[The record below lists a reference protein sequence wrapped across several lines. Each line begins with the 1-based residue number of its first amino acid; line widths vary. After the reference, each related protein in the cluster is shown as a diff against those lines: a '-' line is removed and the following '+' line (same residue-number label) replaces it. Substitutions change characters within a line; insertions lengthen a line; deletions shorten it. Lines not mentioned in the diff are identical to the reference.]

1 MKGYLAIL
9 LIGLISCNTLVTD
22 SSKIEFGR
30 LLKLNEAHL
39 KDYVKLLVDYIVL
52 YVGNYFDYIL
62 KFFEQ
67 QSYKDLIEKIK
78 KTLEQL
84 KEYVEKHSL
93 KEISEKFKALVK
105 EVKDFVKNL
114 STEQIAEYVKE
125 ILEKVKEYVINTDFG
140 ALEPYM
146 KAIKEILKNL
156 DVTDFAKNI
165 AKELEQYKQLILD
178 FDDERIIQNIME
190 LLKEIRETVLDPEK
204 EKKII
209 EDFRKEMENKKQDI
223 LDIDVEK
230 ESSYLKSDV
239 EFLYRFINGIDLSE
253 LYTKI
258 SQYYPIVRMFFLFFD
273 PRQLVKILREVL
285 IKTKEFAK
293 KIDVEFVYNFLK
305 KVIEFLRIFIGDNYA
320 NLLLN
325 YAKDCYDFI
334 KGLPGKI
341 DVDAISDS
349 YNQFLNNVK
358 NYILSYD
365 ADYVVNEFKEAWA
378 EIVNQLYS
386 PDDLFTLYKNYT
398 LKLIDAIKKFDD
410 ELIINLYKQVLNI
423 IKVFLVEMKKNKFLG
438 F

>member
-30 LLKLNEAHL
+30 ILKLNEAHF
-39 KDYVKLLVDYIVL
+39 KDYIKLYFDNIAF
-52 YVGNYFDYIL
+52 YVGNYSNYLL
-62 KFFEQ
+62 KFLEQ
-67 QSYKDLIEKIK
+67 KYYIDIIEKIK
-78 KTLEQL
+78 ILLEQF
-84 KEYVEKHSL
+84 KEYAKKHSL
-93 KEISEKFKALVK
+93 KEILEKFKALVK
-105 EVKDFVKNL
+105 ELKDFLINIP
-114 STEQIAEYVKE
+114 TEQIEDYVKE
-125 ILEKVKEYVINTDFG
+125 ILEKVKEYIINADFG
-140 ALEPYM
+140 PLEPYM
-146 KAIKEILKNL
+146 KKAKEILKKL
-156 DVTDFAKNI
+156 DLTILAKKI
-165 AKELEQYKQLILD
+165 TEKVEKYKQLIID
-178 FDDERIIQNIME
+178 FDDEGIIKKIMDSF
-190 LLKEIRETVLDPEK
+190 KQIRESIFDPEK
-204 EKKII
+204 EKKMI
-209 EDFRKEMENKKQDI
+209 EDFRFE
-223 LDIDVEK
+223 
-230 ESSYLKSDV
+230 V
-239 EFLYRFINGIDLSE
+239 EFTKDEIEYNIKWIGEDKKRDYEIIYQIFHDADLSAA
-253 LYTKI
+253 YKRI
-258 SQYYPIVRMFFLFFD
+258 GQYYPIVRMFFLFFD

-285 IKTKEFAK
+285 IKIKEFAE

-320 NLLLN
+320 NLLLK

-358 NYILSYD
+358 NYILSHD
-365 ADYVVNEFKEAWA
+365 ADYVVNEFKEAWT

-398 LKLIDAIKKFDD
+398 LKLINAVKKFDD

>member
-30 LLKLNEAHL
+30 ILKLNEAHF
-39 KDYVKLLVDYIVL
+39 KDYIKLYFDNIAF
-52 YVGNYFDYIL
+52 YVGNYSNYLL
-62 KFFEQ
+62 KFLEQ
-67 QSYKDLIEKIK
+67 KYYIDIIEKIK
-78 KTLEQL
+78 ILLEQF
-84 KEYVEKHSL
+84 KEYAKKHSL
-93 KEISEKFKALVK
+93 KEILEKFKALVK
-105 EVKDFVKNL
+105 ELKDFLINIP
-114 STEQIAEYVKE
+114 TEQIEDYVKE
-125 ILEKVKEYVINTDFG
+125 ILEKVKEYIINADFG
-140 ALEPYM
+140 PLEPYM
-146 KAIKEILKNL
+146 KKAKEILKKL
-156 DVTDFAKNI
+156 DLTVLAKKI
-165 AKELEQYKQLILD
+165 TEKVEKYKQLIID
-178 FDDERIIQNIME
+178 FDDEGIIKKIMDSF
-190 LLKEIRETVLDPEK
+190 KQIRESIFDPEK
-204 EKKII
+204 EKKMI
-209 EDFRKEMENKKQDI
+209 EDFRFE
-223 LDIDVEK
+223 
-230 ESSYLKSDV
+230 V
-239 EFLYRFINGIDLSE
+239 EFTKDEIEYNIKWKGEEKKREYEIIYQIFHDADLSAA
-253 LYTKI
+253 YKRI
-258 SQYYPIVRMFFLFFD
+258 GQYYPIVRMFFLFFD
-273 PRQLVKILREVL
+273 PRQLVKILKEVL

-358 NYILSYD
+358 NYILSHD